1 MIVKFEIDSLVS
13 KLDNIAKYSI
23 GFLEGAEAGKQKF
36 LNNLGETAIEYL
48 KNFIDSNA
56 RINPETLHHVYE
68 WYETGSP
75 NARLFDLEYIVNN
88 DNVISFS
95 YTFSQSNSYSRG
107 SNVPFYNKATIMENG
122 SPITIRPKQGGVLSF
137 NDNGEQVFTKKPVV
151 VKNPGG
157 PATQDAFE
165 NTLKDFFDNY
175 FTQSF
180 LISSGIAEHFKD
192 IRTYK
197 QNFAAGSKQ
206 GKPLGFKVGYEW
218 VSKGG
223 RIEE

>member
-1 MIVKFEIDSLVS
+1 MIVNLETDSLVA
-13 KLDNIAKYSI
+13 KLNNIAKYSI
-23 GFLEGAEAGKQKF
+23 GFLEGADAGKQKF
-36 LNNLGETAIEYL
+36 LNNLGETVIESL

-56 RINPETLHHVYE
+56 RVSPETLHHVYE

-75 NARLFDLEYIVNN
+75 NARLFDLDYIVNN
-88 DNVISFS
+88 DSLISFS
-95 YTFSQSNSYSRG
+95 YTFSQSNSFARG
-107 SNVPFYNKATIMENG
+107 SNVPFYNKAKIMENG
-122 SPITIRPKQGGVLSF
+122 SPITIKPKQGGVLSF
-137 NDNGEQVFTKKPVV
+137 NDDGEQVFTKKPIV

-157 PATQDAFE
+157 EATENGFE
-165 NTLKDFFDNY
+165 NTLRDFFDNY

-180 LISSGIAEHFKD
+180 LVSSGIAEHFKD

-206 GKPLGFKVGYEW
+206 GKSLGFKVGYEW

-223 RIEE
+223 RIE

>member
-1 MIVKFEIDSLVS
+1 MIVEFDITNITN
-13 KLDNIAKYSI
+13 KLNNIAKYSI
-23 GFLEGAEAGKQKF
+23 GFLEGVEAGKEKF
-36 LNNLGETAIEYL
+36 LDNLGQTVLESL

-56 RINPETLHHVYE
+56 RVNPEILHHVYE

-75 NARLFDLEYIVNN
+75 QARLFDLEYIVNN
-88 DNVISFS
+88 NSLISFS
-95 YTFSQSNSYSRG
+95 YTFSQSNSYAKG
-107 SNVPFYNKATIMENG
+107 SVVPFYNKAAIMEKG
-122 SPITIRPKQGGVLSF
+122 SPITIKPKQNGVLSF
-137 NDNGEQVFTKKPVV
+137 NDNGEQVFTKKPILVQ
-151 VKNPGG
+151 NPGG
-157 PATQDAFE
+157 QATEQGFE

-197 QNFAAGSKQ
+197 QNFASGSKQ

-223 RIEE
+223 IID

>member
-1 MIVKFEIDSLVS
+1 VIVKFESDSLVE
-13 KLDNIAKYSI
+13 KLNNISKYSI
-23 GFLEGAEAGKQKF
+23 GFLEGAEEAQGKF
-36 LNNLGETAIEYL
+36 LNNLGETVIESL

-56 RINPETLHHVYE
+56 RVNPEILHHVYE

-75 NARLFDLEYIVNN
+75 NARLFDLDYIVNN
-88 DNVISFS
+88 DSVISFS
-95 YTFSQSNSYSRG
+95 YEFSQSNSYSKG
-107 SNVPFYNKATIMENG
+107 STVPFYNKATIMENG

-137 NDNGEQVFTKKPVV
+137 NDNEEQVFTKKPVV
-151 VKNPGG
+151 VENPGG
-157 PATQDAFE
+157 SATLGGFE
-165 NTLKDFFDNY
+165 NTLKDFFNNY

-197 QNFAAGSKQ
+197 NNFAAGSKQ
-206 GKPLGFKVGYEW
+206 GKSLGFKVGYDW

-223 RIEE
+223 RIE

>member
-1 MIVKFEIDSLVS
+1 MIVEFDITNITN
-13 KLDNIAKYSI
+13 KLNNIAKYSI
-23 GFLEGAEAGKQKF
+23 GFLEGVEAGKEKF
-36 LNNLGETAIEYL
+36 LDNLGQTVLESL

-56 RINPETLHHVYE
+56 RVNPEILHHVYE

-75 NARLFDLEYIVNN
+75 QARLFDLEYTVNN
-88 DNVISFS
+88 NSLISFS
-95 YTFSQSNSYSRG
+95 YTFSQSNSYAKG
-107 SNVPFYNKATIMENG
+107 SVVPFYNKAAIMEKG
-122 SPITIRPKQGGVLSF
+122 SPITIKPKQNGVLSF
-137 NDNGEQVFTKKPVV
+137 NDNGEQVFTKKPILVQ
-151 VKNPGG
+151 NPGG
-157 PATQDAFE
+157 QATEQGFE

-197 QNFAAGSKQ
+197 QNFASGSKQ

-223 RIEE
+223 IID

>member
-1 MIVKFEIDSLVS
+1 VIVEFDITNITN
-13 KLDNIAKYSI
+13 KLNNIAKYSI
-23 GFLEGAEAGKQKF
+23 GFLEGVEAGKEKF
-36 LNNLGETAIEYL
+36 LDNLGQTVLESL

-56 RINPETLHHVYE
+56 RVNPEILHHVYE

-75 NARLFDLEYIVNN
+75 QARLFDLEYIVNN
-88 DNVISFS
+88 NSLISFS
-95 YTFSQSNSYSRG
+95 YTFSQSKSYAKG
-107 SNVPFYNKATIMENG
+107 SVVPFYNKAAIMEKG
-122 SPITIRPKQGGVLSF
+122 SPITIKPKQNGVLSF
-137 NDNGEQVFTKKPVV
+137 NDNGEQVFTKKPILVQ
-151 VKNPGG
+151 NPGG
-157 PATQDAFE
+157 QATEQGFE

-197 QNFAAGSKQ
+197 QNFASGSKQ

-223 RIEE
+223 IID

>member
-1 MIVKFEIDSLVS
+1 VIVKFESDSLVE
-13 KLDNIAKYSI
+13 KLNNIAKYSI
-23 GFLEGAEAGKQKF
+23 GFLEGAEQGQGKF
-36 LNNLGETAIEYL
+36 LNNLGETVIESL

-56 RINPETLHHVYE
+56 RVNPEILHHVYE

-75 NARLFDLEYIVNN
+75 NARLFDLDYTVNN
-88 DNVISFS
+88 NSVISFS
-95 YTFSQSNSYSRG
+95 YQFSQSNSFSKG
-107 SNVPFYNKATIMENG
+107 STVPFYNKAEIMENG

-137 NDNGEQVFTKKPVV
+137 NDNGEQVFTRKPVV
-151 VKNPGG
+151 VENPGG
-157 PATQDAFE
+157 SGTQGGFE
-165 NTLKDFFDNY
+165 NTLKDFFNNY

-197 QNFAAGSKQ
+197 NNFAAGAKQ
-206 GKPLGFKVGYEW
+206 GQPLGFRVGFDW

-223 RIEE
+223 RIE

>member
-1 MIVKFEIDSLVS
+1 MIVQFKTENLE
-13 KLDNIAKYSI
+13 KELNNIAKYSI
-23 GFLEGAEAGKQKF
+23 GFLEGAKAGQEQF
-36 LNNLGETAIEYL
+36 MDNLGETVIESL

-56 RINPETLHHVYE
+56 RVNPEALHHVYE

-75 NARLFDLEYIVNN
+75 QARLFNLEYLVNSRSTL
-88 DNVISFS
+88 SFS
-95 YTFSQSNSYSRG
+95 YEFSQSNSFSKG

-122 SPITIRPKQGGVLSF
+122 SPITIKPKQDGVLSF
-137 NDNGEQVFTKKPVV
+137 NENGEQIFTKKPVV

-157 PATQDAFE
+157 AATEGAFE
-165 NTLKDFFDNY
+165 STLKDFFDNY

-192 IRTYK
+192 IKTYK
-197 QNFAAGSKQ
+197 NNFAYGAKQ

-223 RIEE
+223 RIEQ

>member
-1 MIVKFEIDSLVS
+1 VIVEFDITNITN
-13 KLDNIAKYSI
+13 KLNNIAKYSI
-23 GFLEGAEAGKQKF
+23 GFLEGVEAGKEKF
-36 LNNLGETAIEYL
+36 LDNLGQTVLESL

-56 RINPETLHHVYE
+56 RVNPEILHHVYE

-75 NARLFDLEYIVNN
+75 QARLFDLEYIVNN
-88 DNVISFS
+88 NSLISFS
-95 YTFSQSNSYSRG
+95 YTFSQSNSYAKG
-107 SNVPFYNKATIMENG
+107 SVVPFYNKAAIMEKG
-122 SPITIRPKQGGVLSF
+122 SPITIKPKQNGVLSF
-137 NDNGEQVFTKKPVV
+137 NDNGEQVFTKKPILVQ
-151 VKNPGG
+151 NPGG
-157 PATQDAFE
+157 QATEQGFE

-197 QNFAAGSKQ
+197 QNFASGSKQ

-223 RIEE
+223 IID

>member
-1 MIVKFEIDSLVS
+1 MIVEFDITNITN
-13 KLDNIAKYSI
+13 KLNNIAKYSI
-23 GFLEGAEAGKQKF
+23 GFLEGVEAGKEKF
-36 LNNLGETAIEYL
+36 LDNLGKTVLESL

-56 RINPETLHHVYE
+56 RVNPEILHHVYE

-75 NARLFDLEYIVNN
+75 QARLFDLEYIVNN
-88 DNVISFS
+88 NSLISFS
-95 YTFSQSNSYSRG
+95 YTFSQSNSYAKG
-107 SNVPFYNKATIMENG
+107 SVVPFYNKAAIMEKG
-122 SPITIRPKQGGVLSF
+122 SPITIKPKQNGVLSF
-137 NDNGEQVFTKKPVV
+137 NDNGEQVFTKKPILVQ
-151 VKNPGG
+151 NPGG
-157 PATQDAFE
+157 QATEQGFE

-197 QNFAAGSKQ
+197 QNFASGSKQ

-223 RIEE
+223 IID

>member
-1 MIVKFEIDSLVS
+1 MIVEFDITNITN
-13 KLDNIAKYSI
+13 KLNNIAKYSI
-23 GFLEGAEAGKQKF
+23 GFLEGIEAGKEKF
-36 LNNLGETAIEYL
+36 LDNLGQTVLESL

-56 RINPETLHHVYE
+56 RVNPEILHHVYE

-75 NARLFDLEYIVNN
+75 QARLFDLEYIVNN
-88 DNVISFS
+88 NSLISFS
-95 YTFSQSNSYSRG
+95 YTFSQSNSYAKG
-107 SNVPFYNKATIMENG
+107 SVVPFYNKAAIMEKG
-122 SPITIRPKQGGVLSF
+122 SPITIKPKQNGVLSF
-137 NDNGEQVFTKKPVV
+137 NDNGEQVFTKKPILVQ
-151 VKNPGG
+151 NPGG
-157 PATQDAFE
+157 QATEQGFE

-197 QNFAAGSKQ
+197 QNFASGSKQ

-223 RIEE
+223 IID

>member
-1 MIVKFEIDSLVS
+1 MIVKFESDSLVE
-13 KLDNIAKYSI
+13 KLNNIAKYSI
-23 GFLEGAEAGKQKF
+23 GFLEGAEQGQGKF
-36 LNNLGETAIEYL
+36 LNNLGETVLESL

-56 RINPETLHHVYE
+56 RVNPEILHHVYE

-75 NARLFDLEYIVNN
+75 NARLFDLDYTVNN
-88 DNVISFS
+88 NSVISFS
-95 YTFSQSNSYSRG
+95 YQFSQSNSFSKG
-107 SNVPFYNKATIMENG
+107 STVPFYNKAEIMENG

-137 NDNGEQVFTKKPVV
+137 NDNGEQVFTRKPVV
-151 VKNPGG
+151 VENPGG
-157 PATQDAFE
+157 SGTQGGFE
-165 NTLKDFFDNY
+165 NTLKDFFNNY

-197 QNFAAGSKQ
+197 NNFAAGAKQ
-206 GKPLGFKVGYEW
+206 GKSLGFKVGYEW

-223 RIEE
+223 RID

>member
-1 MIVKFEIDSLVS
+1 VIVEFDITNITN
-13 KLDNIAKYSI
+13 KLNNIAKYSI
-23 GFLEGAEAGKQKF
+23 GFLEGVEAGKEKF
-36 LNNLGETAIEYL
+36 LDNLGQTVLESL

-56 RINPETLHHVYE
+56 RVNPEILHHVYE

-75 NARLFDLEYIVNN
+75 QARLFDLEYTVNN
-88 DNVISFS
+88 NSLISFS
-95 YTFSQSNSYSRG
+95 YTFSQSNSYAKG
-107 SNVPFYNKATIMENG
+107 SVVPFYNKAAIMEKG
-122 SPITIRPKQGGVLSF
+122 SPITIKPKQNGVLSF
-137 NDNGEQVFTKKPVV
+137 NDNGEQVFTKKPILVQ
-151 VKNPGG
+151 NPGG
-157 PATQDAFE
+157 QATEQGFE

-197 QNFAAGSKQ
+197 QNFASGSKQ

-223 RIEE
+223 IID

>member
-1 MIVKFEIDSLVS
+1 MIVEFDITNITN
-13 KLDNIAKYSI
+13 KLNNIAKYSI
-23 GFLEGAEAGKQKF
+23 GFLEGVEAGKEKF
-36 LNNLGETAIEYL
+36 LDNLGQTVLESL

-56 RINPETLHHVYE
+56 RVNPEILHHVYE

-75 NARLFDLEYIVNN
+75 QARLFDLEYIVNN
-88 DNVISFS
+88 NSLISFS
-95 YTFSQSNSYSRG
+95 YTFSQSKSYAKG
-107 SNVPFYNKATIMENG
+107 SVVPFYNKAAIMEKG
-122 SPITIRPKQGGVLSF
+122 SPITIKPKQNGVLSF
-137 NDNGEQVFTKKPVV
+137 NDNGEQVFTKKPILVQ
-151 VKNPGG
+151 NPGG
-157 PATQDAFE
+157 QATEQGFE

-197 QNFAAGSKQ
+197 QNFASGSKQ

-223 RIEE
+223 IID